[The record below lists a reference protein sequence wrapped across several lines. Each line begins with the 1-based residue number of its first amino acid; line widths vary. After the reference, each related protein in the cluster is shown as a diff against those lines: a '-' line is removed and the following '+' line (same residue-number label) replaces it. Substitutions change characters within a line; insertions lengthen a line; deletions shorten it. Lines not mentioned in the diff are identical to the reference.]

1 MEDVDIVWPFLSIL
15 GPHGI
20 FMAFWYIFWSFGKF
34 FTVLVC
40 CAEKNLATLEGEK
53 NFPVLLTEYLLRL
66 FASRE
71 NTAATG
77 GKQSNVDKVASILLI
92 SLHISFFSL
101 KLPPYT
107 LAGFELTTNKFPSGD
122 ETTMQ
127 TTRAL

>member
-1 MEDVDIVWPFLSIL
+1 MVFLWPFGTFFGHLVNFS
-15 GPHGI
+15 P
-20 FMAFWYIFWSFGKF
+20 FWYVAPRKIWQPWR
-34 FTVLVC
+34 
-40 CAEKNLATLEGEK
+40 EKK
-53 NFPVLLTEYLLRL
+53 NCPVLLTEYLLRL